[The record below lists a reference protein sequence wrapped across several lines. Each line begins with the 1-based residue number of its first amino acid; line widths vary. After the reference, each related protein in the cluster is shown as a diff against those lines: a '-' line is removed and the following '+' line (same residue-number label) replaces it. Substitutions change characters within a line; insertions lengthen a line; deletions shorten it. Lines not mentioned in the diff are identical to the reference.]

1 MLYRMLLRL
10 YPADFRRRYQDELEE
25 DFEMLCRETRES
37 RNRAALFQCYLDAAV
52 DLAFSLPR
60 EWLRT
65 PWLAA
70 VIAAAVV
77 AAAVFYYV
85 VVRVYRAGSFGG
97 GAAPLQ
103 SPELIWLMAA
113 MVVVPAVIM
122 LLIGIALRF
131 GTSRSTRPGQA
142 TAGRR
147 RRA

>member
-25 DFEMLCRETRES
+25 DFETLCREARETGT
-37 RNRAALFQCYLDAAV
+37 RAALLQCYLDAAA
-52 DLAFSLPR
+52 DLAVSLPR

-70 VIAAAVV
+70 VTAAAAV
-77 AAAVFYYV
+77 ATAVFYYV
-85 VVRVYRAGSFGG
+85 VVRVYRAGSFSGD
-97 GAAPLQ
+97 APLQ
-103 SPELIWLMAA
+103 SPELMWLMAA
-113 MVVVPAVIM
+113 MVLVPALIM

-131 GTSRSTRPGQA
+131 GANPLTRPGEA
-142 TAGRR
+142 PPRRR